1 MKVFSLIL
9 DSLPQL
15 EIKTRSILT
24 RSKGYTINR
33 GKVAFADSGTVLCYY
48 IGQTF
53 LATFRS
59 DLDLL
64 QAYNWDTD
72 RNTRYK

>member
-1 MKVFSLIL
+1 MFSKI
-9 DSLPQL
+9 
-15 EIKTRSILT
+15 
-24 RSKGYTINR
+24 GYIGMITANC
-33 GKVAFADSGTVLCYY
+33 GKVAFANPGAVLRYY

-64 QAYNWDTD
+64 QAYNNWNTD
-72 RNTRYK
+72 QNAR